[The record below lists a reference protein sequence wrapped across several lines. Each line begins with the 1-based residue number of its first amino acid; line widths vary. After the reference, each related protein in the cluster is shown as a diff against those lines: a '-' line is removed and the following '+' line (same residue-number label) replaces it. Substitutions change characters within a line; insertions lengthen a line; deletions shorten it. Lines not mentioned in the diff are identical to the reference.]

1 MKIKLN
7 GMKKSFVIAALVV
20 PQIYS
25 TITNQMVA
33 RVPQNYPHLKNA
45 RLADS
50 FPEQLMS
57 IDRLI
62 VTNFCHAFFT
72 DEIKRGK
79 SNEPFALISH
89 IGWVLSENYKVNE
102 KQKSKNA
109 HTFFVGN
116 ETFWKYEPFNDN
128 SLEMIYPNDM
138 KETSDEDNVYEF
150 YKRNLSFKGKCYE
163 VNLHLETNYVSLPD
177 TYSMVKSRIVNCG
190 NS

>member
-1 MKIKLN
+1 
-7 GMKKSFVIAALVV
+7 MKKSFVIAALVV

-62 VTNFCHAFFT
+62 VTNFCHTFFT

-138 KETSDEDNVYEF
+138 KETYTL
-150 YKRNLSFKGKCYE
+150 KRIMYRYPIL
-163 VNLHLETNYVSLPD
+163 
-177 TYSMVKSRIVNCG
+177 IVW
-190 NS
+190 